1 MFLVSLVNSLSLRYL
16 WFDIEIRTQAGN
28 ERMCT
33 CPEVFLLFITEF
45 AVEDFRKLDG
55 LQEIPLLVVTRS
67 SNLRNLLTFLSTLS
81 MSVGQERIVR
91 SFLLNSF
98 MLY

>member
-1 MFLVSLVNSLSLRYL
+1 MYNKAQFLNSLSLRYL

-33 CPEVFLLFITEF
+33 CPEVFFLFITEF
-45 AVEDFRKLDG
+45 AVEDFRKLGG

-67 SNLRNLLTFLSTLS
+67 SN
-81 MSVGQERIVR
+81 
-91 SFLLNSF
+91 
-98 MLY
+98 